1 MLSNSIAKNT
11 SENKWQDLDELKN
24 RDVRTDK
31 RV

>member
-24 RDVRTDK
+24 GDVRTDK